1 MKIGFI
7 VLQYTVY
14 IHTNIHNNKKYI
26 GITKRT
32 PPEKRW
38 GFNGYGY
45 KNNEYFYRAIL
56 KYGWNNFTHEIL
68 FCNLTI
74 EEAEI
79 LEIEI
84 IKHYKSTNPKL
95 GYNIREGGC
104 CTRMSEKTK
113 EKLRKIN
120 SNKPKEEHPF
130 FGKHHSEAT
139 KSKLRAKAIERYKD
153 GSHPAKG
160 KTKSP
165 EQRAILSKIK
175 KDVEKW
181 KGSKN
186 YRAKKII
193 CIETNIIYNTIRDA
207 YIHTVIS

>member
-1 MKIGFI
+1 M
-7 VLQYTVY
+7 
-14 IHTNIHNNKKYI
+14 
-26 GITKRT
+26 
-32 PPEKRW
+32 
-38 GFNGYGY
+38 
-45 KNNEYFYRAIL
+45 
-56 KYGWNNFTHEIL
+56 
-68 FCNLTI
+68 
-74 EEAEI
+74 
-79 LEIEI
+79 EIEI

-186 YRAKKII
+186 YRARKII

-207 YIHTVIS
+207 YIHTGISERNIGAVCRKERKTAGGYHWEYYENYLKIKGENND